1 MSTVLSTLT
10 VFVLVVGVTTLAC
23 GALKLCFVPLSVWFE
38 VRRWWR
44 DRRRPAHGVTA
55 TDAHPLVSVVVPA
68 YNEGVV
74 IESCLRSVLA
84 SDWPNLEVCC
94 VDDGSSD
101 DTVTIARAVAA
112 EDSRLRV
119 IAKTNGGKGSAL
131 NRGIAET
138 SGDIVLLVDSDGVFA
153 PTTVRAMVSAFDAP
167 EVGAV
172 CGDDRPVNLDRVL
185 PQMLSVL
192 SHVGTGMV
200 RRALS
205 LMDCLIIVSGN
216 CGAFR
221 RTALTEVGGLCEGT
235 IGEDLELTWKLLEH
249 GWSIRFEP
257 RALVYAESPSTVRG
271 LWKQRVRWA
280 RGLLQTMRMH
290 PRIVL
295 DGPGLVAPYVAFNT
309 LTMVVAPILQLLALA
324 TLPFLVTSGSVTMR
338 TDALALLAWTGL
350 GTSLLLV
357 LAAIALNNEWRDLRY
372 LWTILIWPVYATVM
386 NLTMVSALYKELTGQ
401 ASAWNKLERT
411 GVISR
416 QVTA

>member
-1 MSTVLSTLT
+1 MSAALSALT
-10 VFVLVVGVTTLAC
+10 TFVLVVGIITLAC
-23 GALKLCFVPLSVWFE
+23 GAVKLCFVPLSVWFE
-38 VRRWWR
+38 LRRWWCA
-44 DRRRPAHGVTA
+44 RRGLEPDVTA
-55 TDAHPLVSVVVPA
+55 THAYPLVSVVVPA

-74 IESCLRSVLA
+74 IENCLRSVLA

-101 DTVTIARAVAA
+101 DTVAIARAVAA

-119 IAKTNGGKGSAL
+119 IAKSNGGKGSAL

-138 SGDIVLLVDSDGVFA
+138 SGEIVLLVDSDGVFA
-153 PTTVRAMVSAFDAP
+153 PGTVHAMVSAFDAP

-221 RTALTEVGGLCEGT
+221 RSALTEVGGLCEGT

-249 GWSIRFEP
+249 GWSVRFEP
-257 RALVYAESPSTVRG
+257 RALVYAESPSTPRG

-290 PRIVL
+290 PRLVI

-309 LTMVVAPILQLLALA
+309 LTMVIAPVLQLLALA
-324 TLPFLVTSGSVTMR
+324 VLPFLIASGSVSLR
-338 TDALALLAWTGL
+338 SDVVALLAWSGL
-350 GTSLLLV
+350 GTSLVLV
-357 LAAIALNNEWRDLRY
+357 LTAIALNHEWRDMRY
-372 LWTILIWPVYATVM
+372 LWTVLIWPVYATVM
-386 NLTMVSALYKELTGQ
+386 SLTMVSALYKEFTGQ
-401 ASAWNKLERT
+401 ASAWNKLDRT
-411 GVISR
+411 GVVSR